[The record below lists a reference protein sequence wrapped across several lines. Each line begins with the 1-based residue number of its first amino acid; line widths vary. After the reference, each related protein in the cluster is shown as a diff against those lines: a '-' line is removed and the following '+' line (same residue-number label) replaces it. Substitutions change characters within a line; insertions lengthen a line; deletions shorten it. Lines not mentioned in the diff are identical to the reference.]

1 MKRFWQVIKNPLIT
15 AGFVLL
21 GLFLYSNF
29 SYILPFGMGRPAITD
44 RSALF
49 TADGTAEA
57 TYVPD
62 TALLYL
68 GVNKTAATQEE
79 AKEEANKIINQITA
93 DLKKLGVEEKNIK
106 TTNFSVNE
114 NYDFGVTYGTEP
126 AVAEDKMM
134 IMPVPP
140 SRTKTK
146 GYVANVNLEVRVT
159 PLEKA
164 EQAIDAATKAGATQI
179 GTSQLVLDETKQ
191 KELENKTRIEAIK
204 NAKEKAKEISK
215 AAGIHLGRVVSV
227 QENGGGYAM
236 PYARTMELKMDS
248 AGSAPMP
255 ETTIN
260 PGENKI
266 SVTVTLAFET
276 Y

>member
-1 MKRFWQVIKNPLIT
+1 MKRFWPTIKNPLIT
-15 AGFVLL
+15 AAFVLL

-29 SYILPFGMGRPAITD
+29 SYVLPFGRPPITD
-44 RSALF
+44 KTALF
-49 TADGTAEA
+49 TANGTAEA
-57 TYVPD
+57 TYVPN

-79 AKEEANKIINQITA
+79 AKNEANKVINQLTA
-93 DLKKLGVEEKNIK
+93 DLKKLGIEEKNIK

-114 NYDFGVTYGTEP
+114 NYDYGVTSGAEP
-126 AVAEDKMM
+126 VVIEDKMM
-134 IMPVPP
+134 IMPVQP

-146 GYVANVNLEVRVT
+146 GFVANVNLEVRVT

-164 EQAIDAATKAGATQI
+164 EQAIDAATKAGATQV
-179 GTSQLVLDETKQ
+179 GTSQLILDETKQ
-191 KELENKTRIEAIK
+191 KELENRTRIEAIK

-227 QENGGGYAM
+227 QENGGAM

-248 AGSAPMP
+248 VGSAPMP
-255 ETTIN
+255 ETALN

-266 SVTVTLAFET
+266 SVTVTLAYET